1 MANQV
6 IYGFHHLQD
15 RFSDLVTTIG
25 VDVVNDAIDQ
35 AMAEHNRQMD
45 AMTRLFVRSGVD
57 GQTVFKTRTQTRN
70 QPLDEFGRPIPIKS
84 AGRYTVGFPI
94 QDSGNAIGWTWQE
107 AMSRPL
113 EDLNDAIGAI
123 QLGDMRWVFDHIMGA
138 LFQATSYAFWD
149 SDAAGQL
156 TVLPLANGD
165 TQQYQVFQGAD
176 VGGTDNHLYAQ
187 ANAIGAGADN
197 PFPTIYSE
205 LTEHP
210 ENGGTAGRVI
220 FFAATS
226 LKASIQALA
235 TFNPLPNADITPG
248 ANSDVLTGDL
258 GVSVPGNILGM
269 EDSGVWVVEWPRLPA
284 GYGVAVAT
292 GGEPPVGERVS
303 PVAALRGFV
312 EMDEN
317 RNFPWY
323 QRNWLRKAGYGIWN
337 RVGAM
342 AVRIGNG
349 TYAAPTGY
357 TMPMP

>member
-6 IYGFHHLQD
+6 IFGFHHLAD
-15 RFSDLVTTIG
+15 RFSDLVTTVG

-35 AMAEHNRQMD
+35 AMAEHNRQMN
-45 AMTRLFVRSGVD
+45 AMTQLFVRTGVE
-57 GQTVFKTRTQTRN
+57 GQTVFKTRVQTRN

-107 AMSRPL
+107 AMARPL
-113 EDLNDAIGAI
+113 SDLNDAIGAI

-138 LFQATSYAFWD
+138 IFQAASYTFFDA
-149 SDAAGQL
+149 DAAGQV

-165 TQQYQVFQGAD
+165 TQPYQVFAGAD
-176 VGGTDNHLYAQ
+176 IGTTDNHLFAQ

-197 PFPTIYSE
+197 PFPTIYRE

-210 ENGGTAGRVI
+210 ENNGTAGRVI
-220 FFAATS
+220 FLHATS
-226 LKASIQALA
+226 LRASIENLA
-235 TFNPLPNADITPG
+235 TFDPLPDPDMQPG
-248 ANSDVLTGDL
+248 SGTDVLVGNL
-258 GVSVPGNILGM
+258 GVTVPGTLYGR
-269 EDSGVWVVEWPRLPA
+269 DTSGVWQVEWPRLPA
-284 GYGVAVAT
+284 GYGIAIAT
-292 GGEPPVGERVS
+292 GGDPPVGERVS
-303 PVAALRGFV
+303 PVAALQGFV
-312 EMDEN
+312 EMDSN
-317 RNFPWY
+317 RDFPWY